1 MQIRTTTSARPR
13 ADNARMVAD
22 VVRRQIND
30 GELVGTLDEAVL
42 IEDFSVSRN
51 TIRDALAILRDE
63 GLIERSPRVGT
74 HVVARKLDHGLDAL
88 LGLKETFVP
97 HGEVRNVVRI
107 ATIVAP
113 PRAVARKLRLDAGE
127 DAVYVERLRYLDDEP
142 LSLDI
147 TYLVPDLGTPLI
159 GEDLEH
165 NDIFA
170 LLEEISGARLGRAT
184 MTVEAAA
191 ADPHSAAQLEIA
203 SGAPILLLERLT
215 HLESGDRP
223 VDLEYIR
230 MRSDRVSL
238 RSTAHRSQRN
248 ETR

>member
-1 MQIRTTTSARPR
+1 VDQRSPRRQEDAETADIVASMQIRTTTSARPR

-107 ATIVAP
+107 ATIVTPPTRGGQKAAPGCRRRCRVRGAP
-113 PRAVARKLRLDAGE
+113 PLPR
-127 DAVYVERLRYLDDEP
+127 
-142 LSLDI
+142 
-147 TYLVPDLGTPLI
+147 
-159 GEDLEH
+159 
-165 NDIFA
+165 
-170 LLEEISGARLGRAT
+170 
-184 MTVEAAA
+184 
-191 ADPHSAAQLEIA
+191 
-203 SGAPILLLERLT
+203 
-215 HLESGDRP
+215 
-223 VDLEYIR
+223 
-230 MRSDRVSL
+230 
-238 RSTAHRSQRN
+238 
-248 ETR
+248 

>member
-107 ATIVAP
+107 ATIVTPPTRGGQKAAPGCRRRCRVRGAP
-113 PRAVARKLRLDAGE
+113 PLPR
-127 DAVYVERLRYLDDEP
+127 
-142 LSLDI
+142 
-147 TYLVPDLGTPLI
+147 
-159 GEDLEH
+159 
-165 NDIFA
+165 
-170 LLEEISGARLGRAT
+170 
-184 MTVEAAA
+184 
-191 ADPHSAAQLEIA
+191 
-203 SGAPILLLERLT
+203 
-215 HLESGDRP
+215 
-223 VDLEYIR
+223 
-230 MRSDRVSL
+230 
-238 RSTAHRSQRN
+238 
-248 ETR
+248 